1 MSILIEIFKS
11 KNYLEKKTSKIWQ
24 LSKTFEHEKVFRK
37 KQKVVVS
44 VWRKLVFWR
53 ESMTLY
59 KMYDM
64 QISEC
69 YLRQFF
75 KEWYLSLT
83 ELIEHSK
90 KYFKI
95 IKQEF

>member
-1 MSILIEIFKS
+1 
-11 KNYLEKKTSKIWQ
+11 
-24 LSKTFEHEKVFRK
+24 
-37 KQKVVVS
+37 
-44 VWRKLVFWR
+44 
-53 ESMTLY
+53 MTLY

>member
-1 MSILIEIFKS
+1 
-11 KNYLEKKTSKIWQ
+11 
-24 LSKTFEHEKVFRK
+24 
-37 KQKVVVS
+37 
-44 VWRKLVFWR
+44 
-53 ESMTLY
+53 
-59 KMYDM
+59 MYDM

-90 KYFKI
+90 NYFKI